1 MAVSNPQRVSVP
13 HSTDKNTYVIPEVK
27 TTTAACPISSAMA
40 FFATK
45 GWFYSSAQ
53 HIEIPIATFHKIIE
67 SYPEI
72 QAETELRVSKFDPCT
87 DEDNKKYTVLSENVR
102 NLLKNFFAICYQNCS
117 EKVALKAL
125 RYINSSLEGATISRV
140 STQKVITITLN
151 HGIINS
157 KSLCK
162 HTLAELIKSKPI
174 TDTTLSVQEWDKF
187 NDEVNYTVKSSREA
201 CSFLQTNLTYQDEE
215 YPYNSEAKHLMNRVQ
230 CIAGL
235 SPLDEAT
242 TECLAGIIIYPPFK
256 GVVENCIKKL
266 NELTNVASIEFKT
279 IDHQTKPEYECIC
292 VLQHKRPLICLRL
305 QLKGYQFVC
314 NQQYY
319 DNLKQKYGDLIS
331 KEHQKLMKNSIIYLN
346 GAEKKITWTENIVT
360 HKNITRLASQ
370 GSYVGT
376 FNFGGVK
383 GTLTGEIT
391 GASIRVAYTQQV
403 KKTKTIVTQAFR
415 WQRL

>member
-1 MAVSNPQRVSVP
+1 MAVSNPQKVSVP
-13 HSTDKNTYVIPEVK
+13 YSTDKNDYVIPEVK
-27 TTTAACPISSAMA
+27 TTAAACHTSSAIA
-40 FFATK
+40 YLTTT
-45 GWFYSSAQ
+45 GWLCNSCQ
-53 HIEIPIATFHKIIE
+53 HIEFPIATFHKIIE
-67 SYPEI
+67 SFPEI
-72 QAETELRVSKFDPCT
+72 CAKTEFNVNKFDPCT
-87 DEDNKKYTVLSENVR
+87 DKDNKKYTVLSENVR
-102 NLLKNFFAICYQNCS
+102 NLLKNFFVICYQNCS
-117 EKVALKAL
+117 KEVALKAL
-125 RYINSSLEGATISRV
+125 SNINSSLEGATISRV
-140 STQKVITITLN
+140 STQKAIQIILS
-151 HGIINS
+151 HGTPNS
-157 KSLCK
+157 KSLCE

-187 NDEVNYTVKSSREA
+187 NDEVDYTVKPSSKA
-201 CSFLQTNLTYQDEE
+201 CSFLQTNLTYQDEG
-215 YPYNSEAKHLMNRVQ
+215 YPYNSDAKHLMNRVQ

-279 IDHQTKPEYECIC
+279 IAHRTKPEYECIC

-319 DNLKQKYGDLIS
+319 DNLKQKYGYLIS
-331 KEHQKLMKNSIIYLN
+331 KEHQKLMKNSIIYLE
-346 GAEKKITWTENIVT
+346 GAEKKITWTENVVV
-360 HKNITRLASQ
+360 HENITRFKST
-370 GSYVGT
+370 GSFVGT
-376 FNFGGVK
+376 FKGSRVK
-383 GTLTGEIT
+383 GTITGEIT
-391 GASIRVAYTQQV
+391 EPSISVAYTQQV